1 MIPLLP
7 GPSVGGDF
15 AASLDCAVMS
25 RVVVWELGQQWPG
38 SKITALQFLQ
48 SQHIQYPTY

>member
-7 GPSVGGDF
+7 GPLVGGDYF

-25 RVVVWELGQQWPG
+25 KVVVWELGQQWPG
-38 SKITALQFLQ
+38 
-48 SQHIQYPTY
+48 